1 MTYFVSLNKKNMPR
15 RLIISDESINSYGFW
30 IRTEGID
37 LSQFS
42 RNPILLWM
50 HNRPYMGR
58 EDEVLPIGKVVDLKL
73 ENGVLSGMPV
83 FDQNDDFAKKIES
96 KWESGI
102 LNMGSA
108 GLRVIEES
116 EDPKW
121 IKPGQR
127 RMTVL
132 KSKLREVS
140 IVDIGSN
147 DNALGVALYDED
159 GTLLTLSADN
169 EDKCPV
175 KLLSNKKNTNM
186 KLIALALGLA
196 ETATEAEIEAKTKE
210 MATENQQLKQEKA
223 DRELA
228 EKNAKTQEAVQ
239 LVDKAVKEGR
249 IDAKAKDHFLKL
261 FAIDFE
267 AAKLSL
273 ESISKPANVAAEIE
287 SRSQG
292 DNSEES
298 RLAKLSW
305 DELDRGN
312 HLVTLKEKYP
322 VLYTSKFNEKFK
334 K

>member
-1 MTYFVSLNKKNMPR
+1 MPR
-15 RLIISDESINSYGFW
+15 RLVISDESINSYGFW
-30 IRTEGID
+30 VRTDGID
-37 LSQFS
+37 LSQFN

-58 EDEVLPIGKVVDLKL
+58 EDEILPIGKVVDLKL
-73 ENGVLSGMPV
+73 ENGILSGMPV

-127 RMTVL
+127 RMTVM

-140 IVDIGSN
+140 IVDIGAN

-159 GTLLTLSADN
+159 GTLLTLSAYN

-196 ETATEAEIEAKTKE
+196 DTATEVEIEAKTKE
-210 MATENQQLKQEKA
+210 LAAEVQQLKQEKA

-228 EKNAKTQEAVQ
+228 ESNAKKQEAEQ
-239 LVDKAVKEGR
+239 LVEKAVKEGR
-249 IDAKAKDHFLKL
+249 IDAKVKEHFLKL
-261 FAIDFE
+261 FAVDFE
-267 AAKLSL
+267 SAKLSL
-273 ESISKPANVAAEIE
+273 ESISKPTNVAAEIE
-287 SRSQG
+287 SRQNG
-292 DNSEES
+292 DTSDEG
-298 RLAKLSW
+298 RFAKLSW
-305 DELDRGN
+305 DELDKSN
-312 HLVTLKEKYP
+312 QLITLKEKYP
-322 VLYTSKFNEKFK
+322 VLYAQKFNEKFK

>member
-1 MTYFVSLNKKNMPR
+1 MSR
-15 RLIISDESINSYGFW
+15 RLVISDESINSYGFW
-30 IRTEGID
+30 VRTDGID
-37 LSQFS
+37 LSQFN

-58 EDEVLPIGKVVDLKL
+58 EDEILPIGKVVDLKL
-73 ENGVLSGMPV
+73 ENGILSGMPV

-159 GTLLTLSADN
+159 GTLLTLSAYN

-175 KLLSNKKNTNM
+175 KLLSNKNHTNM

-196 ETATEAEIEAKTKE
+196 ESASEAEIEARTKE
-210 MATENQQLKQEKA
+210 LATENQQLKQEKA

-228 EKNAKTQEAVQ
+228 EKNARNQEAEM
-239 LVDKAVKEGR
+239 LVETAVKEGR
-249 IDAKAKDHFLKL
+249 IGAKVKEHFLKL
-261 FAIDFE
+261 FAVDFE
-267 AAKLSL
+267 SAKLSL
-273 ESISKPANVAAEIE
+273 ESISKPTNVAAEIE
-287 SRSQG
+287 SRQNG
-292 DNSEES
+292 DTSEEG
-298 RLAKLSW
+298 RFAKLSW
-305 DELDRGN
+305 DELDKSN
-312 HLVTLKEKYP
+312 QLITLKEKYP
-322 VLYTSKFNEKFK
+322 VLYAQKFNEKFK

>member
-1 MTYFVSLNKKNMPR
+1 MPR
-15 RLIISDESINSYGFW
+15 RLVISDESINSYGFW
-30 IRTEGID
+30 VRTAGID
-37 LSQFS
+37 LTQFN

-58 EDEVLPIGKVVDLKL
+58 EDEILPIGKVVDLKL
-73 ENGVLSGMPV
+73 ENGILSGMPV

-121 IKPGQR
+121 IKPDQR

-159 GTLLTLSADN
+159 GTLLTLSAYN

-196 ETATEAEIEAKTKE
+196 DTATEVEIEAKTKE
-210 MATENQQLKQEKA
+210 LAAENQQLKQEKA

-228 EKNAKTQEAVQ
+228 ESNAKKQEAEQ
-239 LVDKAVKEGR
+239 LVEKAVKEGR
-249 IDAKAKDHFLKL
+249 IDAKAKDQFLKL
-261 FAIDFE
+261 FAADFD

-273 ESISKPANVAAEIE
+273 ESIARPANVAAQIE
-287 SRSQG
+287 SNAGG
-292 DNSEES
+292 DASEEA

-305 DELDRGN
+305 DDLDKSN
-312 HLVTLKEKYP
+312 QLITLKEKYP
-322 VLYTSKFNEKFK
+322 VLYTQKFNEKFK